1 MAIAHRT
8 HGALTIL
15 DIVGRFREGEGVEEF
30 RDAIDSLI
38 RDQANQVVLNLVE
51 LYYCDDAGVRALIRA
66 HQLVKVSGGSLRLVL
81 SRRIGQFN
89 LPDSAKL
96 YLVFDSDIFD
106 DESKAISSFGSGA
119 RG

>member
-38 RDQANQVVLNLVE
+38 RDQANQVCL
-51 LYYCDDAGVRALIRA
+51 LYTSDAA
-66 HQLVKVSGGSLRLVL
+66 
-81 SRRIGQFN
+81 
-89 LPDSAKL
+89 
-96 YLVFDSDIFD
+96 
-106 DESKAISSFGSGA
+106 DE
-119 RG
+119 